1 MSNRVLQKSLI
12 LACLAGLTLAAGCAN
27 HMGEFDP
34 KAQIPPAPDPT
45 YAMRRPNNTTGSLFV
60 DVKSD
65 FYGDLR
71 ARQVGDIITIEI
83 VENSKAKKKNDTK
96 AERKNTY
103 VAGIGN
109 LMGYES
115 QFPPQ
120 RGENKTPST
129 LVGANFQS
137 KHDATS
143 ELTKEDTMTSSI
155 GCTVIELLPNGNLV
169 VRGSREV
176 QVNGE
181 TQYIVL
187 EGTVRQSDVTA
198 KNTVMSTQLA
208 DARIHYTGRGVLSD
222 KQQPG
227 WLARLLDHVWPF

>member
-1 MSNRVLQKSLI
+1 MRKRLTPQML
-12 LACLAGLTLAAGCAN
+12 LLAGLVLASGCATSP
-27 HMGEFDP
+27 GAFDP
-34 KAQIPPAPDPT
+34 RAQMPPPNDPA
-45 YAMRRPNNTTGSLFV
+45 YSMQRPANTTGSLFV
-60 DVKSD
+60 AAKSD

-71 ARQVGDIITIEI
+71 ARQVGDLITVEI
-83 VENSKAKKKNDTK
+83 VENSKAKKKDDSK

-103 VAGIGN
+103 VAGIKS
-109 LMGYES
+109 LLGYEA

-120 RGENKTPST
+120 RGENKTPGA
-129 LVGANFQS
+129 LIDANFQS
-137 KHDATS
+137 KHDATA

-155 GCTVIELLPNGNLV
+155 GCTVVEVLANGNLV
-169 VRGSREV
+169 VRGSRELR
-176 QVNGE
+176 VNGE

-187 EGTVRQSDVTA
+187 SGVVRQSDVTA

-208 DARIHYTGRGVLSD
+208 DARIHYTGRGILTD

>member
-1 MSNRVLQKSLI
+1 
-12 LACLAGLTLAAGCAN
+12 
-27 HMGEFDP
+27 
-34 KAQIPPAPDPT
+34 
-45 YAMRRPNNTTGSLFV
+45 MRRTMLCLLAVSCVNTLFAFTSSADSLFRPAAN
-60 DVKSD
+60 KQGTLIAKLNR
-65 FYGDLR
+65 F
-71 ARQVGDIITIEI
+71 QVGDIITVEI

-103 VAGIGN
+103 VAGISN

-120 RGENKTPST
+120 RGENKTPGT
-129 LVGANFQS
+129 MVNANFQS

-155 GCTVIELLPNGNLV
+155 GCTVIEVLPNGNLT

-198 KNTVMSTQLA
+198 RNSVMSTQLA